1 MFVDAIERVNPFTQP
16 MHSIVRLYGHNEI
29 VPGTATLFFINEE
42 GCAIT
47 CKHVAEL
54 IRQSD
59 PIYHKYRE
67 FQGARR
73 EALREK
79 NAAHLISQLETKFK
93 LTADTIIRV
102 RNNFISCV
110 DQFQKLSIDHHP
122 TQDLALL
129 RFEGYNRLLYRSHAV
144 FLGDTSRVKPGR
156 SLCRLG
162 YPFPEFNNFRY
173 NPAIDDIEWTTTG
186 RLTSPSF
193 PIDGIVTRLTGDNG
207 VITGIELST
216 PGLRGQSGGPLFDT
230 NGLIYGMQSATRHLH
245 LGFDIED
252 QEVLVNGRKSRV
264 SNYPFLNVGQCV
276 HVDVI
281 KAFLREKKVKF
292 YEA

>member
-1 MFVDAIERVNPFTQP
+1 MFVDAIERVDLFTQP

-29 VPGTATLFFINEE
+29 VPGTATVFFVNDE
-42 GCAIT
+42 GWAVT
-47 CKHVAEL
+47 CKHVADL
-54 IRQSD
+54 IQQSD
-59 PIYHKYRE
+59 TIYHNYRE

-79 NAAHLISQLETKFK
+79 NAAHLISQLEIKFK

-102 RNNFISCV
+102 RNNFVNCV
-110 DQFQKLSIDHHP
+110 DKYQKLSIEPHP
-122 TQDLALL
+122 TQDLALVH
-129 RFEGYNRLLYRSHAV
+129 FEGYNRILYRSHAV
-144 FLGDTSRVKPGR
+144 FLGDTSRIKPGR

-162 YPFPEFNNFRY
+162 YPFPEFTNFRY

-186 RLTSPSF
+186 RTTSPNF
-193 PIDGIVTRLTGDNG
+193 PIDGIVTRLTGATGG
-207 VITGIELST
+207 VRGIEMST

-230 NGLIYGMQSATRHLH
+230 TGLIYGMQSATRHLH

-252 QEVLVNGRKSRV
+252 HEVLVNGRKTRV

-281 KAFLREKKVKF
+281 KAFLREKNVKF
-292 YEA
+292 FEG

>member
-16 MHSIVRLYGHNEI
+16 MHSIVRLYGHSEI

-79 NAAHLISQLETKFK
+79 NAAHLISQLEAKFQ

-144 FLGDTSRVKPGR
+144 FWAIPVALSR
-156 SLCRLG
+156 
-162 YPFPEFNNFRY
+162 
-173 NPAIDDIEWTTTG
+173 A
-186 RLTSPSF
+186 
-193 PIDGIVTRLTGDNG
+193 G
-207 VITGIELST
+207 VYAGWVI
-216 PGLRGQSGGPLFDT
+216 R
-230 NGLIYGMQSATRHLH
+230 
-245 LGFDIED
+245 
-252 QEVLVNGRKSRV
+252 
-264 SNYPFLNVGQCV
+264 FLNSIISGITRAPMISSGQQRV
-276 HVDVI
+276 
-281 KAFLREKKVKF
+281 A
-292 YEA
+292 

>member
-1 MFVDAIERVNPFTQP
+1 MFVDAIERVNLFTQP
-16 MHSIVRLYGHNEI
+16 MHSIVRLYGHSEI
-29 VPGTATLFFINEE
+29 VPGTATLFFVNEE

-47 CKHVAEL
+47 CKHVADL

-59 PIYHKYRE
+59 SIYHHYRE

-79 NAAHLISQLETKFK
+79 NAAQLISQLEAKFK

-110 DQFQKLSIDHHP
+110 DQFQKLSIEPHP

-144 FLGDTSRVKPGR
+144 FLADTSRVKPGR

-162 YPFPEFNNFRY
+162 YPFPEFTNFRY
-173 NPAIDDIEWTTTG
+173 DPTTDDIEWTTTG
-186 RLTSPSF
+186 RITSPNF
-193 PIDGIVTRLTGDNG
+193 PIDGIITRLSGDNN
-207 VITGIELST
+207 IATGIELST
-216 PGLRGQSGGPLFDT
+216 PGLRGQSGGPLFDAQ
-230 NGLIYGMQSATRHLH
+230 GLIYGMQSATRHLH

-281 KAFLREKKVKF
+281 KTFLREKKVKF
-292 YEA
+292 YEG